1 MKGLLTKDFR
11 LLLQR
16 KRFFVM
22 IIVIAVLMGFSG
34 QENSQMVTGY
44 MTITVAMIFSISSIN
59 YDEFDNCYAFLLTL
73 PVSRRTYVRG
83 KYVFGFLLGLG
94 AWLLSMLIGYAGML
108 FRRMPLIV
116 GEEFSANLVFL
127 VIGIMLLDVMIPVQL
142 KYGSE
147 RGRMAMAAL
156 IGGFAA
162 VAYILRRV
170 VENMGIDLGRIFAGM
185 PVKPGKGI
193 LAAGG
198 VLALAAATLLS
209 VFISQHIMEKKEF

>member
-22 IIVIAVLMGFSG
+22 IIVIAVLMGLSG

-44 MTITVAMIFSISSIN
+44 LTITVAMIFSISSIN

-73 PVSRRTYVRG
+73 PVTRRTYVRG

-94 AWLLSMLIGYAGML
+94 AWLLSMLIVYAGML
-108 FRRMPLIV
+108 FRRIPLTV
-116 GEEFSANLVFL
+116 GEEFTANLVFL
-127 VIGIMLLDVMIPVQL
+127 VIGIVLLDVMIPVQL
-142 KYGSE
+142 KFGSE

-162 VAYILRRV
+162 VIYIVRRIL
-170 VENMGIDLGRIFAGM
+170 ENMGIDPGRVFANM
-185 PVKPGKGI
+185 SLKPGTGT

-198 VLALAAATLLS
+198 VLALTVATLLS
-209 VFISQHIMEKKEF
+209 VLISQHIMEKKEF

>member
-44 MTITVAMIFSISSIN
+44 LTITVAMIFSISSIN

-73 PVSRRTYVRG
+73 QVSRRTYVRG

-108 FRRMPLIV
+108 FRRIPLIV
-116 GEEFSANLVFL
+116 GEEFSAKLIFL
-127 VIGIMLLDVMIPVQL
+127 VIGIVLLDVMIPVQL

-162 VAYILRRV
+162 VIYIVRRIM
-170 VENMGIDLGRIFAGM
+170 ENMGIDLGRIFASM

-209 VFISQHIMEKKEF
+209 VLISQRIMEKKEF

>member
-44 MTITVAMIFSISSIN
+44 LTITVAMIFSISSIN

-108 FRRMPLIV
+108 FRRIPLIV
-116 GEEFSANLVFL
+116 GEEFSANLIFL
-127 VIGIMLLDVMIPVQL
+127 VIGIVLLDVMIPVQL

-156 IGGFAA
+156 IGGFA
-162 VAYILRRV
+162 VVVYIVRRIM
-170 VENMGIDLGRIFAGM
+170 ENMGIDLGRIFASM

-198 VLALAAATLLS
+198 VLALTAATLFS
-209 VFISQHIMEKKEF
+209 VFISQCIMEKKEF